1 MDMEPNCY
9 YEEPKCCNKTKRCCV
24 DLTLTILLIAF
35 AFILGIIIGA
45 LTGLFALL
53 GLGAF
58 VAIAII
64 LVLLIV
70 LRAVMLICTRKDKK
84 CCR

>member
-1 MDMEPNCY
+1 MDMEPKCY
-9 YEEPKCCNKTKRCCV
+9 YEEPKCYCKTKRCCV
-24 DLTLTILLIAF
+24 DLTLTILIVAF
-35 AFILGIIIGA
+35 AFILGVLIGA

-58 VAIAII
+58 IAIAII

-70 LRAVMLICTRKDKK
+70 LRAVMLICTKKDKK